1 MSLCTSLFCGS
12 GALSPCPESADAC
25 PPRQHVRLS
34 HEAEQSHRFPVSSAS
49 CFDSPRF
56 SDDHSGG
63 GRCWTRFRQSPAA
76 VRAQV
81 AGKASLKTDLEAVG
95 FTVNV
100 AVKPSELL
108 HLHRQRLTARCRS
121 ALVTAVCAFHII
133 GDDTVDSEIFRGGV
147 W

>member
-81 AGKASLKTDLEAVG
+81 AGKASLKTDLEAAG
-95 FTVNV
+95 FTVNLAPSPTPSAPHC
-100 AVKPSELL
+100 AVSLSFSN
-108 HLHRQRLTARCRS
+108 RRLRFPHHWERHCR
-121 ALVTAVCAFHII
+121 L
-133 GDDTVDSEIFRGGV
+133 GDFPRWCSVS
-147 W
+147 